1 MFLKLEEVAEERQAV
16 LRCGGVSRGSVLP
29 VATSA
34 LKGVV
39 VLGGICLRGREQVM
53 SGHAS

>member
-1 MFLKLEEVAEERQAV
+1 MFLKLEEVAEERQMV
-16 LRCGGVSRGSVLP
+16 VRCGGVNRGSVLP

-34 LKGVV
+34 LAGVV

-53 SGHAS
+53 SGHGL